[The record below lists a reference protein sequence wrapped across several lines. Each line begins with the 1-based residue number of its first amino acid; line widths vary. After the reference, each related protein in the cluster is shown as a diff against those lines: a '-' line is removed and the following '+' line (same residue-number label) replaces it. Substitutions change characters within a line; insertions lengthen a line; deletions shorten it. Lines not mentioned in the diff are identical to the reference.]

1 MEKLADFS
9 TKRLGPADD
18 IAVLEATGELDLHT
32 SPEFRES
39 LAGVLEDVAE
49 RVVVD
54 LTRVTFIDSSALGV
68 LVGGARRSA
77 ERGHELMIVCPAG
90 NVKRVLEITGLN
102 RAFTIYST
110 CEEALGADAVGKA
123 Q

>member
-9 TKRLGPADD
+9 IERLGRADD
-18 IAVLEATGELDLHT
+18 IVVLEATGELDLHT

-39 LAGVLEDVAE
+39 LAGVLEDGAE

-54 LTRVTFIDSSALGV
+54 LTGVTFIDSSALGV

-77 ERGHELMIVCPAG
+77 ERGNELMIVCPAG
-90 NVKRVLEITGLN
+90 NVARVLEITGLN
-102 RAFTIYST
+102 RAFAIYAT
-110 CEEALGADAVGKA
+110 REEALGADAAGKA
-123 Q
+123 H